1 LTQIRGIEKERDKE
15 MDAFYAKREKEVTV
29 KRDEDRNKFFDK
41 IRNGFNQNQKVKDY
55 YNHLYAVTFS

>member
-1 LTQIRGIEKERDKE
+1 

-41 IRNGFNQNQKVKDY
+41 IRNGFSQNQKVKDY